1 MILFN
6 SVSKEYPNGV
16 MALEDVSFI
25 IEKGEFVFIIG
36 SSGAGKSTITKLIM
50 REILPTSGNILIN
63 NMDITRLPQQEMPYF
78 RRKLGV
84 VFQEYHLLAN
94 KTVFENV
101 AFAMQIA
108 GASKREIRR
117 RVPAVLNLVG
127 LANKAKSRADNLS
140 GGEKQRVAI
149 ARAVVNNPPV
159 LLADEPTGNLDPVT
173 ADEIMQILQSI
184 NMTGTTVLV
193 VTHAN
198 DIVDRMQKRVIEL
211 QCGIITRDEERGA
224 YSG

>member
-6 SVSKEYPNGV
+6 SVSKEYPNGTL
-16 MALEDVSFI
+16 ALDDVNFY

-36 SSGAGKSTITKLIM
+36 SSGAGKSTVTKLIM
-50 REILPTSGNILIN
+50 REELPTSGNILIN

-84 VFQEYHLLAN
+84 VFQDFRLLTN

-101 AFAMQIA
+101 AFAMQIT

-127 LANKAKSRADNLS
+127 LANKAKVKADNLS
-140 GGEKQRVAI
+140 GGEKQRVAL
-149 ARAVVNNPPV
+149 AR
-159 LLADEPTGNLDPVT
+159 
-173 ADEIMQILQSI
+173 EI
-184 NMTGTTVLV
+184 GRAHV
-193 VTHAN
+193 
-198 DIVDRMQKRVIEL
+198 
-211 QCGIITRDEERGA
+211 
-224 YSG
+224 